1 MTAAEPIL
9 LKGAP
14 ASPYTRKMLA
24 LLRYRHIPY
33 RYVVVGTEEQSLDL
47 PKPKVELLPTFYFP
61 DAEGKL
67 SAVVDSSHILR
78 RLDNDFSSRKVVP
91 TNPVIAFLD
100 YLIEDFAD
108 EWLTKAMFHYRWAHP
123 ADIEKAARLL
133 PQWGFFPEDDESLIA
148 RGKEIAEHQ
157 IRRLHVV
164 GSNETTGLIIEE
176 SYANFLESLAA
187 HLIGRRYL
195 LGDRPSACDFAVY
208 GQLTQ
213 LTGIDPTPMEVALKR
228 APRVVAWVDL
238 VEDLTGV
245 EPQDDAWFRP
255 DSIPDSTLG
264 LLSIIGRTY
273 VPVMLANATA
283 VASGASEVQAEV
295 GGMPWRQRPFP
306 YQAKC
311 VAWVKEQYNS
321 LEPVDQKAVD
331 LILNGTGC
339 EHLLRWRAP
348 R

>member
-1 MTAAEPIL
+1 MASSDPLL

-33 RYVVVGTEEQSLDL
+33 KYVVVGTEEQSLDL

-61 DAEGKL
+61 DNQGSL

-78 RLDNDFSSRKVVP
+78 RLDNDFPHRRVIP
-91 TNPVIAFLD
+91 TDPVIAFLD

-157 IRRLHVV
+157 ISRLHVV
-164 GSNETTGLIIEE
+164 GSNEATGLIIEE

-195 LGDRPSACDFAVY
+195 LGDRPSACDFAVC

-213 LTGIDPTPMEVALKR
+213 LTGIDPTPMGVALKC

-245 EPQDDAWFRP
+245 EPRDDAWFRP
-255 DSIPDSTLG
+255 DSIPDSMLD

-283 VASGASEVQAEV
+283 VASAASEVQAEV
-295 GGMPWRQRPFP
+295 GGMPWNQKPFP

-311 VAWVKEQYNS
+311 VAWVQEQYNS
-321 LEPVDQKAVD
+321 LDPIDRKAVD
-331 LILNGTGC
+331 LILDGTGC
-339 EHLLRWRAP
+339 ELLLM
-348 R
+348 